1 MAVQKQ
7 LLRSAHSVGTTRR
20 ARARAYGWLMALSL
34 AIIGIY
40 CAFFIVFLGRTGPR
54 DADQFLVFHSLQY
67 WNATM
72 FGLDKQWTPLMCA
85 GLSMAGEPQIP
96 FMSLSMCLS
105 YLLGP
110 YWGLKT
116 AIPIYFSL
124 GWVGAFLYAGLWLRS
139 REQRMLAR
147 CHHSSPSLGWCL
159 CTGSIHLGTIL
170 APDGSDCMRRTRGG
184 CIGCRLLVAHGSG
197 AGRVSAPDS

>member
-72 FGLDKQWTPLMCA
+72 FGLD
-85 GLSMAGEPQIP
+85 
-96 FMSLSMCLS
+96 
-105 YLLGP
+105 
-110 YWGLKT
+110 
-116 AIPIYFSL
+116 
-124 GWVGAFLYAGLWLRS
+124 
-139 REQRMLAR
+139 
-147 CHHSSPSLGWCL
+147 
-159 CTGSIHLGTIL
+159 
-170 APDGSDCMRRTRGG
+170 
-184 CIGCRLLVAHGSG
+184 
-197 AGRVSAPDS
+197 